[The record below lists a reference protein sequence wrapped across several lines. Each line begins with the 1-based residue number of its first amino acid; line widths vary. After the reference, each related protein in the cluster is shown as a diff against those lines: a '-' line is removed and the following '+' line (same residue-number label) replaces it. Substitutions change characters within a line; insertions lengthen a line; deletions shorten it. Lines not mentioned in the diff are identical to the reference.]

1 VAWSTASHYY
11 NELVANS
18 NVRIRYWRLT
28 VEDLSLATY
37 PSERVNH
44 WEIKCLQGEYEHF
57 GVYWFRYGTP
67 YDKEPVHGL
76 AIYYNDIAQNKV
88 DELTRMLHSNFGGEI
103 LRRQARVFLN
113 GSKEF
118 ADPRELAKL
127 AGDISARFK
136 GPVEIT
142 LEFEEISEDD
152 RQENLIN
159 LPPSKLL
166 EIPGIN

>member
-1 VAWSTASHYY
+1 M
-11 NELVANS
+11 
-18 NVRIRYWRLT
+18 RIRYWHLT
-28 VEDLSLATY
+28 IEDLILANY
-37 PSERVNH
+37 PLERANH

-76 AIYYNDIAQNKV
+76 AIYYNDVPHKKV
-88 DELTRMLHSNFGGEI
+88 DELIEMLHNSFGGEI
-103 LRRQARVFLN
+103 LHRQTRVFLN

-118 ADPRELAKL
+118 TDPREIAKL
-127 AGDISARFK
+127 ANDISERFK

-142 LEFEEISEDD
+142 IEFEEISNND

-166 EIPGIN
+166 EIPGLR

>member
-1 VAWSTASHYY
+1 
-11 NELVANS
+11 
-18 NVRIRYWRLT
+18 
-28 VEDLSLATY
+28 
-37 PSERVNH
+37 
-44 WEIKCLQGEYEHF
+44 
-57 GVYWFRYGTP
+57 
-67 YDKEPVHGL
+67 
-76 AIYYNDIAQNKV
+76 
-88 DELTRMLHSNFGGEI
+88 
-103 LRRQARVFLN
+103 LN

-118 ADPRELAKL
+118 ADPREIAKL
-127 AGDISARFK
+127 ASDISVQFK